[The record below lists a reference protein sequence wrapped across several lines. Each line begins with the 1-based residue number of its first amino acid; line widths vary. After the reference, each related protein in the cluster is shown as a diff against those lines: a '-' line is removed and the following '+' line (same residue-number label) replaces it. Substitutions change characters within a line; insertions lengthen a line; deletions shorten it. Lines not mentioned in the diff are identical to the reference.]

1 MGGTGGSALKP
12 GPNSK
17 KMARGGPASRMPTLG
32 PGHSLGSG
40 ELLFGRFEVHDQ
52 LGTGAHAEVFKV
64 VDPDSGEVYALKVLT
79 AENPEIR
86 ERTYQEGQILARLR
100 HPNIVSAKE
109 VIRHSV
115 DVCFL
120 MEYIE
125 GSTLRELIKDRKL
138 QTLDAVLDVFRQIL
152 SGLEA
157 AHRAGILHRDLK
169 PSNILCVSESGEDGA
184 RWIPKLIDFGAAK
197 AEAAPQSGLGSATL
211 MGTPGY
217 MAPEQLLEGVQIG
230 PEADVFALGCMLYEA
245 LAFRP
250 AYRKKDP
257 MDTVK
262 ATVAGDF
269 VPLQEVAPGIPMRV
283 CQAVNRALTPN
294 PRARFQT
301 CDEFAVAIYGEKLQ
315 VPSQGSIGSIMA
327 SPEAPVRISDN
338 PIVLAGARSS
348 ADVEDDE
355 HAQWV
360 TTAYL
365 AIVGLVVVLGFFGF
379 VFYALRFLAPSS

>member
-1 MGGTGGSALKP
+1 
-12 GPNSK
+12 
-17 KMARGGPASRMPTLG
+17 
-32 PGHSLGSG
+32 LGSG

-138 QTLDAVLDVFRQIL
+138 STLDDVLDVFRQIL

-169 PSNILCVSESGEDGA
+169 PSNILCVRENDDDAHSA

-327 SPEAPVRISDN
+327 SPEAPVRISDS
-338 PIVLAGARSS
+338 PIVLPGARSS
-348 ADVEDDE
+348 ADVEEDE
-355 HAQWV
+355 HAQLV
-360 TTAYL
+360 TNAYL
-365 AIVGLVVVLGFFGF
+365 AIVGVVAVLGFFGF

>member
-1 MGGTGGSALKP
+1 
-12 GPNSK
+12 
-17 KMARGGPASRMPTLG
+17 
-32 PGHSLGSG
+32 LGSG

-64 VDPDSGEVYALKVLT
+64 VDPASGEVYALKVLT

-138 QTLDAVLDVFRQIL
+138 STLDEVLDVFRQIL

-169 PSNILCVSESGEDGA
+169 PSNILCVSESDEDSDGA

-217 MAPEQLLEGVQIG
+217 MAPEQLLEGAQIG

-269 VPLQEVAPGIPMRV
+269 LPLQEVAPGIPMRV

-301 CDEFAVAIYGEKLQ
+301 CDEFAVAIYGEKLE

-327 SPEAPVRISDN
+327 SPEAPRRISDS

-348 ADVEDDE
+348 ADVEEDE

-360 TTAYL
+360 TNAYL

>member
-1 MGGTGGSALKP
+1 
-12 GPNSK
+12 
-17 KMARGGPASRMPTLG
+17 MPILG
-32 PGHSLGSG
+32 PGQSLGTG

-64 VDPDSGEVYALKVLT
+64 VDPETGEVYALKVLT

-86 ERTYQEGQILARLR
+86 ERTYQEGQILARLH

-109 VIRHSV
+109 VILHLV

-138 QTLDAVLDVFRQIL
+138 STLDDVLDVFRQIL
-152 SGLEA
+152 SGLEC

-169 PSNILCVSESGEDGA
+169 PSNILCVSEKNDETGA
-184 RWIPKLIDFGAAK
+184 VRWIPKLIDFGAAK

-217 MAPEQLLEGVQIG
+217 MAPEQLLDGVQIG
-230 PEADVFALGCMLYEA
+230 PEADVFAFACMLYEA
-245 LAFRP
+245 LAFKP

-262 ATVAGDF
+262 ATVAGNF
-269 VPLQEVAPGIPMRV
+269 VPLQEIAPGIPMRI

-294 PRARFQT
+294 PRARFQS
-301 CDEFAVAIYGEKLQ
+301 CDEFAVAIYGEKLK
-315 VPSQGSIGSIMA
+315 VSSQTSIGSIMA
-327 SPEAPVRISDN
+327 SPEAPRRIGDN
-338 PIVLAGARSS
+338 PVVLAGAKGSGTS
-348 ADVEDDE
+348 EEDE
-355 HAQWV
+355 QHAQWV
-360 TTAYL
+360 THAYL
-365 AIVGLVVVLGFFGF
+365 AIVGVVVVLGFFGF

>member
-1 MGGTGGSALKP
+1 
-12 GPNSK
+12 
-17 KMARGGPASRMPTLG
+17 MARGVPLSRMPTLG

-125 GSTLRELIKDRKL
+125 GSTLRELIKDRRL
-138 QTLDAVLDVFRQIL
+138 QTLDEVLDVFRQIL

-169 PSNILCVSESGEDGA
+169 PSNILCVSETDEEAESA

-294 PRARFQT
+294 PRARFQS
-301 CDEFAVAIYGEKLQ
+301 CDEFAVAIYGEKLE
-315 VPSQGSIGSIMA
+315 VPEQTSIGSIMA
-327 SPEAPVRISDN
+327 SPEAPVRISDGAL
-338 PIVLAGARSS
+338 VLSGAR
-348 ADVEDDE
+348 AATAAEEEDE
-355 HAQWV
+355 HAQLV
-360 TTAYL
+360 TKAYL

>member
-1 MGGTGGSALKP
+1 LA
-12 GPNSK
+12 N
-17 KMARGGPASRMPTLG
+17 
-32 PGHSLGSG
+32 G

-64 VDPDSGEVYALKVLT
+64 VDPESGEVYALKVLT
-79 AENPEIR
+79 AENDEIR

-138 QTLDAVLDVFRQIL
+138 QTLDEVLDVFRQIL

-169 PSNILCVSESGEDGA
+169 PSNILCVSDESGSG

-197 AEAAPQSGLGSATL
+197 ADAAPRSGLGSATL

-217 MAPEQLLEGVQIG
+217 MAPEQLLEGVEIG
-230 PEADVFALGCMLYEA
+230 PEADVFAFGCMLYEA

-269 VPLQEVAPGIPMRV
+269 LPLQEAAPAIPMRI

-294 PRARFQT
+294 PRARFQS
-301 CDEFAVAIYGEKLQ
+301 CDEFAVALYGEKLE
-315 VPSQGSIGSIMA
+315 VPEQTSIGSIMA
-327 SPEAPVRISDN
+327 SPEAPRRIGDN
-338 PIVLAGARSS
+338 QIVLAGGRAP
-348 ADVEDDE
+348 AITAEEEE
-355 HAQWV
+355 HRQWV
-360 TTAYL
+360 TNAYL
-365 AIVGLVVVLGFFGF
+365 GIVGVVVVLAFFGF
-379 VFYALRFLAPSS
+379 VFYALRFLAPTS

>member
-1 MGGTGGSALKP
+1 MGG
-12 GPNSK
+12 
-17 KMARGGPASRMPTLG
+17 
-32 PGHSLGSG
+32 G

-52 LGTGAHAEVFKV
+52 LGSGAHAEVFKV
-64 VDPDSGEVYALKVLT
+64 VDPESGEVYALKVLT

-109 VIRHSV
+109 VIIHSV

-138 QTLDAVLDVFRQIL
+138 QTVDEVLDVFRQIL

-169 PSNILCVSESGEDGA
+169 PSNILCVSENGAGSA

-197 AEAAPQSGLGSATL
+197 ADAAPQSGLGSATL

-230 PEADVFALGCMLYEA
+230 PEADVFAFGCMLYEA

-269 VPLQEVAPGIPMRV
+269 VPLQEAAPAIPVRI

-294 PRARFQT
+294 PRARFQS
-301 CDEFAVAIYGEKLQ
+301 CDEFAVAIYGEKLI
-315 VPSQGSIGSIMA
+315 VPEQTSIGSIMA
-327 SPEAPVRISDN
+327 SPEAPRRIGDN
-338 PIVLAGARSS
+338 PIVLGGARAPAAS
-348 ADVEDDE
+348 AEEDE
-355 HAQWV
+355 HRQWV
-360 TTAYL
+360 THVYL
-365 AIVGLVVVLGFFGF
+365 AIVGVVVVLGFFGF
-379 VFYALRFLAPSS
+379 VFYALRFLAPTS

>member
-1 MGGTGGSALKP
+1 
-12 GPNSK
+12 
-17 KMARGGPASRMPTLG
+17 
-32 PGHSLGSG
+32 LGSG

-64 VDPDSGEVYALKVLT
+64 VDPDTGEVYALKVLT

-138 QTLDAVLDVFRQIL
+138 QTLDEVLDVFRMIL

-169 PSNILCVSESGEDGA
+169 PSNILCVSESDEVSDGA

-230 PEADVFALGCMLYEA
+230 PEADVFALGCILYEA

-294 PRARFQT
+294 PRARFQS

-315 VPSQGSIGSIMA
+315 VPEQTSIGSIMA
-327 SPEAPVRISDN
+327 SPEAPRRIGDN
-338 PIVLAGARSS
+338 QIVLSGARASS
-348 ADVEDDE
+348 ADVEEDE
-355 HAQWV
+355 HRQWV
-360 TTAYL
+360 TNAYL

>member
-1 MGGTGGSALKP
+1 
-12 GPNSK
+12 
-17 KMARGGPASRMPTLG
+17 MPILG
-32 PGHSLGSG
+32 PGQSVKEG

-64 VDPDSGEVYALKVLT
+64 VDPESDEVYALKVLT

-138 QTLDAVLDVFRQIL
+138 STLDEVLDVFRQIL
-152 SGLEA
+152 SGLEC

-169 PSNILCVSESGEDGA
+169 PSNILCVEGTNEETGA
-184 RWIPKLIDFGAAK
+184 VRWLPKLIDFGAAK
-197 AEAAPQSGLGSATL
+197 AAAAPQSGLGSATL

-230 PEADVFALGCMLYEA
+230 PEADVFAFGCMLYEA

-269 VPLQEVAPGIPMRV
+269 LPLQEVAPGVPMRI

-315 VPSQGSIGSIMA
+315 LPSQTSIGSIMA
-327 SPEAPVRISDN
+327 SPEAPRRIGDSTV
-338 PIVLAGARSS
+338 VLGGSKAQS
-348 ADVEDDE
+348 AAIEDAE

-360 TTAYL
+360 THAYL
-365 AIVGLVVVLGFFGF
+365 AIVGVVVVLGFFGF

>member
-1 MGGTGGSALKP
+1 MARFLDP
-12 GPNSK
+12 GKSK
-17 KMARGGPASRMPTLG
+17 KD
-32 PGHSLGSG
+32 G
-40 ELLFGRFEVHDQ
+40 ELLFGRFEVHER

-64 VDPDSGEVYALKVLT
+64 VDPLTGQIFALKVLT

-109 VIRHSV
+109 VILHLV

-138 QTLDAVLDVFRQIL
+138 TSLEEVLDLFRQIL

-169 PSNILCVSESGEDGA
+169 PSNILCVLDKSAVGEDGSENA
-184 RWIPKLIDFGAAK
+184 RWIPKLIDFGAAH
-197 AEAAPQSGLGSATL
+197 ADAAPESGLGSATL

-217 MAPEQLLEGVQIG
+217 MAPEQLIEGVQIG
-230 PEADVFALGCMLYEA
+230 PEADVFALGCILYEA
-245 LAFRP
+245 LAYRP

-262 ATVAGDF
+262 ATVAGSF
-269 VPLQEVAPGIPMRV
+269 VPLQDAAPGMPTRV
-283 CQAVNRALTPN
+283 CQAVNRSLTPN
-294 PRARFQT
+294 PRARFQS
-301 CDEFAVAIYGEKLQ
+301 CDEFAMALYGERLK
-315 VPSQGSIGSIMA
+315 VPSQAAIGSIMS
-327 SPEAPVRISDN
+327 SPEAPRRIDSN
-338 PIVLAGARSS
+338 PVMGVPEPPAQPAVVEDEVGRDWVTRAYLVIVL
-348 ADVEDDE
+348 
-355 HAQWV
+355 
-360 TTAYL
+360 
-365 AIVGLVVVLGFFGF
+365 VGVVIGLCGL
-379 VFYALRFLAPSS
+379 VFYALRFLAPPA